1 MTKYTFKPKDFKT
14 FSIPGLDARMSALDD
29 NIRPQLHELGDYF
42 SQFLETAT
50 GETFYPHV
58 AKHARRVVN
67 PPKDTWA
74 AFATNK
80 RGYKMQPHFQ
90 IGLFESQLFV
100 MYGIMHEA
108 KDKGQQVA
116 VFENNMDALKQLPAD
131 YSISLDHMTQEK
143 TYIKD
148 MDDAS
153 IQEAI
158 ERVKNVKKG
167 EFFVARTL
175 EPNASELKSDK
186 AFLTFLEDTFTQLL
200 QFYKF

>member
-1 MTKYTFKPKDFKT
+1 MTKYTFKPKNFKAFT
-14 FSIPGLDARMSALDD
+14 VDGLDARMEAL
-29 NIRPQLHELGDYF
+29 NERVRPQLNHLGDYF
-42 SQFLETAT
+42 AQYLETAT
-50 GETFYPHV
+50 GEIFYPHV
-58 AKHARRVVN
+58 AKHARRSVN
-67 PPKDTWA
+67 PPKDTWV
-74 AFATNK
+74 AFATNN

-108 KDKGQQVA
+108 KNKGQQVA

-175 EPNASELKSDK
+175 EPNANELKSDK